1 MGEIDTKKRN
11 IIIGIIIY
19 IIFLILMNWNY
30 FTQFIND
37 PYKGPKSQ
45 LLYWILSIILSVIV
59 GIIILLVNKKKKWKP
74 EKVFVILASIFGII
88 YMMTTPLLKGHDE
101 RYHWYK
107 AYAVS
112 MGNFFQVKNEEGKI
126 GDNLPTKVEG
136 IYEVQDNYTIMDYKS
151 AKKAWDYANDKE
163 ISNEIKFTN
172 NEPTAPYPPIQ
183 MLPQAVGILIG
194 RTIGLNVY
202 LQGICGRFTNLLFF
216 IIMGYF
222 AIKHLPTKKYFLVVL
237 LLCPKILYISAT
249 LSGDVFTNM
258 VTILFTSYIF
268 KLRREKQLLKPK
280 DIVLLCLLTP
290 CIAVSKLVY
299 FAICGLVLLIPKE
312 CFKTKKHKVIFIVA
326 IAILTIV
333 SIGAWVGI
341 ADLTN
346 RSSTAEQQK
355 EWVLTHPI
363 SYVGVLIRG
372 VCNNFSKWAID
383 MVGGAMEW
391 HIVLKEPEIVSMIV
405 YLVLILALMK
415 EKSEEQE
422 KYKVSEYIVI
432 IAISLIVIAGIIT
445 ALYLEWTA
453 ATVGIGCTEVTGV
466 QGRYFTPIALLMTAL
481 VPIKQIEGKNKLEAK
496 WIYIIMILCQVP
508 SLLNMFIY
516 YI

>member
-172 NEPTAPYPPIQ
+172 NELTAPYPPIQ

-249 LSGDVFTNM
+249 LSGDVFTKRHC
-258 VTILFTSYIF
+258 FT
-268 KLRREKQLLKPK
+268 
-280 DIVLLCLLTP
+280 
-290 CIAVSKLVY
+290 
-299 FAICGLVLLIPKE
+299 
-312 CFKTKKHKVIFIVA
+312 
-326 IAILTIV
+326 
-333 SIGAWVGI
+333 
-341 ADLTN
+341 
-346 RSSTAEQQK
+346 
-355 EWVLTHPI
+355 
-363 SYVGVLIRG
+363 
-372 VCNNFSKWAID
+372 
-383 MVGGAMEW
+383 
-391 HIVLKEPEIVSMIV
+391 
-405 YLVLILALMK
+405 
-415 EKSEEQE
+415 
-422 KYKVSEYIVI
+422 
-432 IAISLIVIAGIIT
+432 
-445 ALYLEWTA
+445 
-453 ATVGIGCTEVTGV
+453 
-466 QGRYFTPIALLMTAL
+466 
-481 VPIKQIEGKNKLEAK
+481 
-496 WIYIIMILCQVP
+496 
-508 SLLNMFIY
+508 MFINTLY
-516 YI
+516 SG